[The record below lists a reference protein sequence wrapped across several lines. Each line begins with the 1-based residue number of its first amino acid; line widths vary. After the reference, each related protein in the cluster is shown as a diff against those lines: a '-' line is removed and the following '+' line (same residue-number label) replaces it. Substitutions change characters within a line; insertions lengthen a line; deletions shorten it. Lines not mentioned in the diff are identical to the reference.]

1 MSLLWRIEE
10 CSLASARGQVEN
22 KIPPPD
28 QNQQAIPPRY
38 ASVSSRAAYLGGGSC
53 GCSGADG
60 ICNREGKLLKK
71 PGPPFPP
78 VSIRLCRAWYG
89 GGEVYLC
96 CCLAVRDWCP
106 KG

>member
-1 MSLLWRIEE
+1 MEE
-10 CSLASARGQVEN
+10 VVNRFQDIIDLFNWCIKTLQVGCN
-22 KIPPPD
+22 INGD
-28 QNQQAIPPRY
+28 LTRVLVTLSIAC
-38 ASVSSRAAYLGGGSC
+38 C

-71 PGPPFPP
+71 PGPPSPP
-78 VSIRLCRAWYG
+78 ASIRLCRAWYG